1 MNDSGQTAPP
11 FLSILLATGF
21 YSGYAP
27 VLSGTCGTAAA
38 LIVWLI
44 LGAFGAATLLVKVSL
59 ALVAT
64 GLGVLVSQRSQ
75 PFLSQ
80 HGRSHDPSTIVI
92 DEWAGIFFALIPVS
106 GTNYLAAAAAFIL
119 FRFFDIVKPGPVGWC
134 EKLPGAWGIMMDDVA
149 AGVITA
155 LIIYLMLR
163 FQLLPIA

>member
-1 MNDSGQTAPP
+1 M
-11 FLSILLATGF
+11 
-21 YSGYAP
+21 
-27 VLSGTCGTAAA
+27 
-38 LIVWLI
+38 
-44 LGAFGAATLLVKVSL
+44 
-59 ALVAT
+59 
-64 GLGVLVSQRSQ
+64 
-75 PFLSQ
+75 
-80 HGRSHDPSTIVI
+80 I

-163 FQLLPIA
+163 FQLLPLA